1 MCGRAFKQKYDCK
14 KHEDLHYRNPGA
26 YLKQRWPKSSK
37 NTVTVI
43 EQDNEDTSQVESKE
57 IDESS
62 IRIVQ
67 IEASENVEEA
77 IEETAEAAAEITEVT
92 GEVTAETTEEGVT
105 KIYEYHEGGVREIV
119 ISQVA
124 LAEEDPI
131 TKQTIWRV

>member
-1 MCGRAFKQKYDCK
+1 
-14 KHEDLHYRNPGA
+14 
-26 YLKQRWPKSSK
+26 LKQRWPKSSK